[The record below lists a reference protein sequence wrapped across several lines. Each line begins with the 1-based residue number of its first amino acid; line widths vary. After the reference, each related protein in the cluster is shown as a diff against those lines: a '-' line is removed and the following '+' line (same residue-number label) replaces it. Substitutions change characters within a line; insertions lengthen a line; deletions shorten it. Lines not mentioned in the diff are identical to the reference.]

1 MREQRLETASAAAT
15 DTGAGANQVERKREM
30 FRKLKALGIALVGV
44 FAMSA
49 ITASA
54 AHAVTEFEGTE
65 DSTLNGVQLNTHTF
79 IFNKVQITCPSFTA
93 TGTLPVSTTQEITLT
108 PTYKNCKVGSHPA
121 IFDFTGCDY
130 MFTGSGEV
138 HLECSSGEH
147 VDIIGTEFGKN
158 ICTITVFGG
167 SFLGSKYS
175 NELNGTTGKFDVRVF
190 HSMTGIEYQEHP
202 ENGGNCGIGEGKN
215 GEFGGEFTVT
225 ATNTAG
231 TQNRDVKVN

>member
-1 MREQRLETASAAAT
+1 
-15 DTGAGANQVERKREM
+15 M

-49 ITASA
+49 MTASA
-54 AHAVTEFEGTE
+54 AHAVTEFEGTA
-65 DSTLNGVQLNTHTF
+65 DSTLNGVQINTHAF
-79 IFNKVQITCPSFTA
+79 VLNKAHITCPSFTA
-93 TGTLPVSTTQEITLT
+93 TGTLSEAKTKEITLT

-130 MFTGSGEV
+130 TFTASGEV
-138 HLECSSGEH
+138 HLECPTGEH
-147 VDIIGTEFGKN
+147 VDIIGTEFGEN

-167 SFLGSKYS
+167 SFLGSHYS
-175 NELNGTTGKFDVRVF
+175 NEFNFLTGKFDVRVF
-190 HSMTGIEYQEHP
+190 HSMTGIEYREHP
-202 ENGGNCGIGEGKN
+202 ENGGNCGAGEGTN

-231 TQNRDVKVN
+231 GEKRDIKVN